1 MSAGRLVA
9 AILCLVLV
17 AGCSQ
22 SLTIP
27 DRVPEPLV
35 EPLPLRAGL
44 YYTPAFSSWRYTE
57 ASEGQT
63 AWDVG
68 LGAANV
74 GLFDRLGKRLFR
86 DTARIDT
93 LPVPANPASVD
104 VIIEPAIDAF
114 EVSLPDQ
121 STSDQY
127 AVWIRYTL
135 RVYGSEGKL
144 ITTWKLS
151 GYGEAGKNTL
161 KPARSMEE
169 ATVLAM
175 RDAAATISIEFA
187 AQPGIDQLLREKSDA
202 STDEDN

>member
-1 MSAGRLVA
+1 MPAARLA
-9 AILCLVLV
+9 ATIPCLLLA

-22 SLTIP
+22 SLIIP

-35 EPLPLRAGL
+35 ESLPLRAGL
-44 YYTPAFSSWRYTE
+44 YYTPAFSAYRHD
-57 ASEGQT
+57 ADPEGQP
-63 AWDVG
+63 AWDIA
-68 LGAANV
+68 LGAAHV
-74 GLFDRLGKRLFR
+74 GLFDRLGQRLFR
-86 DTARIDT
+86 DTAHT
-93 LPVPANPASVD
+93 GSLPTPDNPASLD

-114 EVSLPDQ
+114 EISLPEQ

-135 RVYGSEGKL
+135 RVYGSEGEL

-161 KPARSMEE
+161 KPARSMEQ
-169 ATVLAM
+169 ATILAM

-187 AQPGIDQLLREKSDA
+187 SQPGIDQLLREKSDA
-202 STDEDN
+202 STDESN

>member
-1 MSAGRLVA
+1 MSAGRTVA
-9 AILCLVLV
+9 TILCLLLG

-22 SLTIP
+22 SLAIP

-44 YYTPAFSSWRYTE
+44 YYTPEFSSWRHTE
-57 ASEGQT
+57 RNAEQSS
-63 AWDVG
+63 WDIG

-74 GLFDRLGKRLFR
+74 GLFDRLAKRLFR
-86 DTARIDT
+86 DTARVSE
-93 LPVPANPASVD
+93 LPTPDNPVNLD

-114 EVSLPDQ
+114 EISLPDQ
-121 STSDQY
+121 SKSDWY

-135 RVYGSEGKL
+135 RVYGPEGEL
-144 ITTWKLS
+144 ITIWKLS

-161 KPARSMEE
+161 KPASSMEQ

-187 AQPGIDQLLREKSDA
+187 DQPGIDQLLREKSDA
-202 STDEDN
+202 STDENR

>member
-1 MSAGRLVA
+1 MSGGRPFA
-9 AILCLVLV
+9 TILCLLL
-17 AGCSQ
+17 ATGCSQ

-27 DRVPEPLV
+27 DHVPEPLV
-35 EPLPLRAGL
+35 EPLPLSAAL
-44 YYTPAFSSWRYTE
+44 YYTPAFSSWRHTDGNE
-57 ASEGQT
+57 KKTSWEI
-63 AWDVG
+63 G
-68 LGAANV
+68 LGTANV
-74 GLFDRLGKRLFR
+74 GIFDRLAKRLFR
-86 DTARIDT
+86 DTARISELAT
-93 LPVPANPASVD
+93 PENPASLD

-114 EVSLPDQ
+114 EVSLPEQ

-135 RVYGSEGKL
+135 RVYGPEGEL

-161 KPARSMEE
+161 KPASSMEQ

-202 STDEDN
+202 STDESH